1 MLPRPTG
8 ASFLFSE
15 KVLALCFRMSY
26 NIYMKT
32 NRERE
37 NRKGGDDRARTKL
50 TARID
55 SDVLDKVDALAVKE
69 DCNRSYM
76 VEKILREAVEDK

>member
-1 MLPRPTG
+1 ML
-8 ASFLFSE
+8 AISL
-15 KVLALCFRMSY
+15 VLSY
-26 NIYMKT
+26 TIYMKT
-32 NRERE
+32 NVASE
-37 NRKGGDDRARTKL
+37 NRKDRPRIKL

-55 SDVLDKVDALAVKE
+55 ADVLEKVDALAAEE

>member
-1 MLPRPTG
+1 MLPKPTG
-8 ASFLFSE
+8 ASFFIFS
-15 KVLALCFRMSY
+15 KKMLAISPCMSY
-26 NIYMKT
+26 TIYMKT
-32 NRERE
+32 NLLGE
-37 NRKGGDDRARTKL
+37 NRKERPRIKL

-55 SDVLDKVDALAVKE
+55 AEVLEKVDDLAAKE